1 MVNELLLL
9 MTCLSCA
16 GPTSS
21 PNMQEIDVISG
32 SSAESVNKV
41 AWIPDRNA
49 TDSDTIHLYDYL
61 DELFPPQGPGNL
73 SYTVTEE
80 VVLGDGIV
88 DPNEFNTEC
97 YQIARSDL
105 EESGELAEGHAFGC
119 GPIGMFTLLN
129 YLAETTDR
137 YVYRWQDPSLQA
149 ESQAEMIKDIH
160 RSTFKLSGTSTS
172 TSFLSVTRAL
182 RGLMQDYG
190 LGAKYELLTS
200 SMFSLGSSEETAEYF
215 KDIIDSGNPFMILHP
230 VGNKYYPDHY
240 VTCYGYQEIAV
251 KRLWDTKT
259 KTMFLVNLNWGK
271 TSPDYVTYY
280 DIDWL
285 DDGLFNTYWAISP
298 LDIESRYRVHELTAA
313 DMPFGTG
320 YPSEET
326 QCSVP
331 LPDSVYGEPATIT
344 RLRTQNY
351 EDECIVLS
359 PRREN
364 AGEAFF
370 ELKLPFSSPRIE
382 IDLSFWRSLGDEY
395 ISSLTYSLDLS
406 VVDTIYGTHVGW
418 IDFSQDLDR
427 MSQDRAAPFMFV
439 TNRDSFGF
447 RLERS
452 DLPLGDSNKGRVAI
466 SEIRVWEYV

>member
-73 SYTVTEE
+73 SYTITEE

-105 EESGELAEGHAFGC
+105 EESGELAEGHAFRC

-160 RSTFKLSGTSTS
+160 RSMFKLSGTSTS

-200 SMFSLGSSEETAEYF
+200 CMFSLGSS
-215 KDIIDSGNPFMILHP
+215 
-230 VGNKYYPDHY
+230 
-240 VTCYGYQEIAV
+240 
-251 KRLWDTKT
+251 
-259 KTMFLVNLNWGK
+259 
-271 TSPDYVTYY
+271 
-280 DIDWL
+280 
-285 DDGLFNTYWAISP
+285 
-298 LDIESRYRVHELTAA
+298 
-313 DMPFGTG
+313 
-320 YPSEET
+320 
-326 QCSVP
+326 
-331 LPDSVYGEPATIT
+331 
-344 RLRTQNY
+344 
-351 EDECIVLS
+351 
-359 PRREN
+359 
-364 AGEAFF
+364 
-370 ELKLPFSSPRIE
+370 
-382 IDLSFWRSLGDEY
+382 
-395 ISSLTYSLDLS
+395 
-406 VVDTIYGTHVGW
+406 
-418 IDFSQDLDR
+418 
-427 MSQDRAAPFMFV
+427 
-439 TNRDSFGF
+439 
-447 RLERS
+447 
-452 DLPLGDSNKGRVAI
+452 
-466 SEIRVWEYV
+466 